1 MGDDDDEVRAST
13 DMSGPGKGPM
23 NVFGITVLTG
33 YLLLVAIL
41 AIWALIALWPPL
53 KPSELNKNANANATQ
68 NANAGEN
75 ANQNKNANANANA
88 SPNRN
93 VNRRTTAN
101 ANSAANANANA
112 NSTPNLIA
120 NRNANTN
127 ANATAANAGATP
139 SPTIDNC
146 AGSRIRG
153 DICFDEDNNKRTGV
167 SPAKVFGW
175 CGCLYDEDRLLMIVL
190 LAGALGSLI
199 HGLRSFVFY
208 VGSRRAV
215 WSWSAYYIALPF
227 IGAGLAFIFYLVIRG
242 GFFSTGATV
251 ENTSPVGFAAVA
263 ALIGMFTEQAVQK
276 LRKISDSVLSPAEKG
291 KDHISGPKITSI
303 SPAQGPP
310 AGLNEV
316 KIAGENFSTPVKV
329 TFGAVDAPV
338 KASTS
343 GLITATVPAQ
353 LNGKEGKVDVIVI
366 NTDNQ
371 KDTAKEGYE
380 YKNEPVGQPPPKATK
395 AEPPTI
401 TSLSLELG
409 GAAGGDAVTITGT
422 NFSQEP
428 AATVMFGGTPAIDV
442 QVKGPTSI
450 ELKTPPHAAGTVNV
464 TVKNPDDNE
473 AVKTA
478 AYTFW

>member
-1 MGDDDDEVRAST
+1 MGDEDDEVRSSS

-23 NVFGITVLTG
+23 NVWGITVLTG

-41 AIWALIALWPPL
+41 VIWALIALWPPL

-68 NANAGEN
+68 NVNANEN

-93 VNRRTTAN
+93 VNRSTTAN
-101 ANSAANANANA
+101 SNATANANANA
-112 NSTPNLIA
+112 NSSPNLI
-120 NRNANTN
+120 ANTN
-127 ANATAANAGATP
+127 ANANATAATAGATP
-139 SPTIDNC
+139 LTSIDNC

-153 DICFDEDNNKRTGV
+153 DVCFDEDNRKRVGV
-167 SPAKVFGW
+167 APARVFGW

-215 WSWSAYYIALPF
+215 WSWGAYYIALPF

-251 ENTSPVGFAAVA
+251 ENTSPVGFAALA

-276 LRKISDSVLSPAEKG
+276 LRKISDSVLAPPEKG

-303 SPAQGPP
+303 SPPQGPP

-338 KASTS
+338 KASSS
-343 GLITATVPAQ
+343 GLITATVPAHP
-353 LNGKEGKVDVIVI
+353 NGKEGKVDVIVI

-380 YKNEPVGQPPPKATK
+380 YKNEPVAQQPPKPTK

-428 AATVMFGGTPAIDV
+428 AATVAFGGTPAIDV
-442 QVKGPTSI
+442 QVKGLTSI
-450 ELKTPPHAAGTVNV
+450 ELKTPPHAAGTVDV
-464 TVKNPDDNE
+464 TVKNPDGNE